1 MGESTET
8 EIVNKDTSKT
18 ERYYKGL
25 QIKHIIRLSV
35 TYLLPMII
43 LIIYF
48 QLQYTDLIN
57 ESNALHIKSIA
68 ENKSNMLDLFMNE
81 RVVNLINLIDDPKFK
96 YPPDSSLMRE
106 YLARL
111 RKDSEAFTD
120 IDVFDYEGNRIA
132 YAGPIEKFE
141 ITNYSAEK
149 WFIKL
154 KEGPNRYVITDIYLG
169 YRKQPHFTIAVNKGQ
184 GKEYHVLRAT
194 LDPTKI
200 YNFLISHEKTSDTYI
215 SIVNSDG
222 YYQLVNPNFGE
233 LLAQSPYIPP
243 VDQNLGLSEAYINKR
258 KHKYAYCWLSAV
270 DWIVIVQKANGAD
283 TFWHINSLTIV
294 FSLILLLVM
303 FIVIVLRSKRIVQTE
318 REKDEA
324 EEEKAIVELQ
334 LEHASKLASV
344 GELAAGIA
352 HEINNPLAIV
362 ASEVGLIKDLIDPQ
376 YNQNPKISDLIPHLD
391 NIHEAAFRCR
401 DITRKLLSFVRQS
414 DIQLKEHNLNDI
426 IDDLVDSFFER
437 EFAVSNIEIIKNYSQ
452 NLPKITTDANQI
464 KQVLLNL
471 LNNAKDAITPPGKIT
486 ITTGQKGDYVFFAI
500 KDTGCGITKEQI
512 DKIFLPFYTTKEV
525 GKGTGLGL
533 SVSYGIVRNFGGD
546 IEVESIPGKGST
558 FRVYLP
564 IKLI

>member
-1 MGESTET
+1 MDDNKKSD
-8 EIVNKDTSKT
+8 IVNKDTLQT

-48 QLQYTDLIN
+48 QLQYTELIQ
-57 ESNALHIKSIA
+57 ESDSLHIKSIA

-96 YPPDSSLMRE
+96 FPPDSALMIE
-106 YLARL
+106 YLERL
-111 RKDSEAFTD
+111 RKDSDAFTD
-120 IDVFDYEGNRIA
+120 IDLFDFEGNRIA

-154 KEGPNRYVITDIYLG
+154 KEGSERFIITDIYLG
-169 YRKQPHFTIAVNKGQ
+169 YRMQPHFTIAVNRNVG
-184 GKEYHVLRAT
+184 ENFYVLRAT
-194 LDPTKI
+194 LEPTKI
-200 YNFLISHEKTSDTYI
+200 YNFLISYEKTSDTYI
-215 SIVNSDG
+215 SIINSDG
-222 YYQLVNPNFGE
+222 YYQLVNPSFGQ
-233 LLAQSPYIPP
+233 LLALSPYN
-243 VDQNLGLSEAYINKR
+243 VNSDEKLGLSYSYINNK
-258 KHKYAYCWLSAV
+258 KQKFAYCWLSAV
-270 DWIVIVQKANGAD
+270 DWIVIVQKANGTD
-283 TFWHINSLTIV
+283 SFWHINSLTIV
-294 FSLILLLVM
+294 FSLILLIIM
-303 FIVIVLRSKRIVQTE
+303 FIVIVLRSKQIVESQ
-318 REKDEA
+318 RQKDEA

-376 YNQNPKISDLIPHLD
+376 FNQQPDIKDIIPHLD
-391 NIHEAAFRCR
+391 NIHDAAFRCR
-401 DITRKLLSFVRQS
+401 DITRKLLSFVRHS
-414 DIQLKEHNLNDI
+414 DVQLKEYNLNDI

-437 EFAVSNIEIIKNYSQ
+437 EFTVSNIRIIKNYA
-452 NLPKITTDANQI
+452 NDLPKITTDANQI

-471 LNNAKDAITPPGKIT
+471 LNNAKDAITPPGTIT
-486 ITTGQKGDYVFFAI
+486 ITTGKKGDYVFFAI
-500 KDTGCGITKEQI
+500 KDTGCGITKDQI

-564 IKLI
+564 IKLF